1 MTSSS
6 VRSST
11 NCRLAATRQADAVC
25 LVREVFKSRT
35 FFAIMVGDFVTRLF
49 AEAAST
55 PTAISEP
62 ENKRSYRYGSG
73 QPAGTLHAERSNK
86 AHLTVDHL
94 KKWLAPRELGVR

>member
-1 MTSSS
+1 VKS
-6 VRSST
+6 VS
-11 NCRLAATRQADAVC
+11 C
-25 LVREVFKSRT
+25 L
-35 FFAIMVGDFVTRLF
+35 LHF

-86 AHLTVDHL
+86 AHHQYDD
-94 KKWLAPRELGVR
+94 APTRAGLVITTTGEGHHSVRALEKVRELLR